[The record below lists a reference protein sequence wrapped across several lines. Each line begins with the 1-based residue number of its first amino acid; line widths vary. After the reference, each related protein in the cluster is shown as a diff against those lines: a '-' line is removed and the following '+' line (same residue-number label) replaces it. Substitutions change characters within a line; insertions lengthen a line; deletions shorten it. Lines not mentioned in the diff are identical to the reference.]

1 MIRVMSTMSILEYCM
16 VKLRIRGLVRLGG
29 LRKVVEM
36 SDELNAGA
44 TSYLYLFSVTTSIE
58 W

>member
-29 LRKVVEM
+29 LRKVVEV

-44 TSYLYLFSVTTSIE
+44 TSYLYVFFVTTIID
-58 W
+58 